1 MQKMLLNNSDQSLR
15 LISMNKYH
23 ELRGQRVDRR
33 CVRLREDWNKN
44 VLTLCWEKWKKE
56 GKKKKIKQEDVNV
69 HAVLYW
75 LLNVKWNKNQKQK
88 MASTSALTHTCA
100 PAHTHTHTHVCSERA
115 SCWSSSSAGGRGS
128 GPRWADSGHNPG
140 FVCQQQINQT
150 WVSSSNTS
158 YAPDITHTV
167 SVMHLIS
174 LHFIHLGVGAGRR
187 QNIYPSIWAKVQ

>member
-100 PAHTHTHTHVCSERA
+100 PAHTHTHTRMFRKSLLLEQQLR
-115 SCWSSSSAGGRGS
+115 R
-128 GPRWADSGHNPG
+128 RQRFWA
-140 FVCQQQINQT
+140 
-150 WVSSSNTS
+150 
-158 YAPDITHTV
+158 TV
-167 SVMHLIS
+167 SWLRS
-174 LHFIHLGVGAGRR
+174 QSRFCLSAANKPDL
-187 QNIYPSIWAKVQ
+187 S